1 MIQVTLLL
9 LSIAV
14 GLEEGSYLYPVGYL
28 IFYNVFSAIFLTSGY
43 YGVAKKK
50 RSQDELNAR
59 FRGIKNQLTQI
70 LDNE

>member
-28 IFYNVFSAIFLTSGY
+28 IFYNVFSAILLTSGY

-59 FRGIKNQLTQI
+59 FRGIKTQLTQI
-70 LDNE
+70 IDNE